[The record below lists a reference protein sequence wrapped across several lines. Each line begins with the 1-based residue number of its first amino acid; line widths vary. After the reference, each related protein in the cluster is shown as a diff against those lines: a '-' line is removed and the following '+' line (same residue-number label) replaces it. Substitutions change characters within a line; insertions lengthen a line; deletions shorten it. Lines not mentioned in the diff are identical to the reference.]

1 MVRIFF
7 ITILCLF
14 IKATSAQH
22 LTYTMYE
29 ILHKEDMKSSPVA
42 LQNQYDGI
50 LGNGFLGD
58 NWMPGRAITSMKV
71 YNNLQLRFDSYA
83 NKIYLNL
90 NDTVY
95 DITKSGIIQF
105 DLFPN
110 APDTSKVLSF
120 NNGFNV
126 GAVTPDKFVNVLAY
140 GKITF
145 IRYYFKDIEEVFESS
160 PTYKEKKFIDKNK
173 YYIIVNSEE
182 GKEVGVNKKNLE
194 KILADKWDK
203 VSSYAKEKN
212 IATGNEDG
220 WAKLIDYYNTLP

>member
-7 ITILCLF
+7 VALLCLF

-29 ILHKEDMKSSPVA
+29 ILHKEDMKSSPVE
-42 LQNQYDGI
+42 LQNKYDGI
-50 LGNGFLGD
+50 LGNGFFGD
-58 NWMPGRAITSMKV
+58 NWMKGRAITSMKA
-71 YNNLQLRFDSYA
+71 YTDLKLRFDVHA

-90 NDTVY
+90 NDTVF
-95 DITKSGIIQF
+95 DITQSGIIQF
-105 DLFPN
+105 DLYTNPN
-110 APDTSKVLSF
+110 DTSKVLSF

-140 GKITF
+140 GKLTF

-173 YYIIVNSEE
+173 YFIITNNEE
-182 GKEVGVNKKNLE
+182 GKEVSVNKKNLE

-203 VSSYAKEKN
+203 VSSYAKEKG
-212 IATGNEDG
+212 ISTGNEDG
-220 WAKLIDYYNTLP
+220 WTKLIDYYNTLP